1 MVRRLQKI
9 TGRAEDLFFPRRC
22 PVCFDIVK
30 PYGELICPGCAGK
43 LSPVKGPV
51 CKKCGKSVG
60 SESVEYCLDCTR
72 HPRSFEYNLAV
83 FHYNDC
89 ASRSMAGVKYK
100 NKREFLDFYGEA
112 AWLRFER
119 QLLHM
124 APQVL
129 VPVPVHPSR
138 KRARGFNQAE
148 VLAERLAAHMGVPV
162 CPDGLARVKKTAP
175 QKELD
180 PSQRLKNLQQAFAPG
195 KLPSGVKT
203 VLLTDDIYTTGSTL
217 EACARTLKAM
227 GAEKVW
233 GLTIFVGQGA

>member
-1 MVRRLQKI
+1 MEKRLQKI
-9 TGRAEDLFFPRRC
+9 TGRAADLFFPRRC

-43 LSPVKGPV
+43 LSPVKGPA
-51 CKKCGKSVG
+51 CNKCGKSVG
-60 SESVEYCLDCTR
+60 SESEEYCLDCGR
-72 HPRSFEYNLAV
+72 HERSFEYNLAV

-119 QLLHM
+119 QLRRA
-124 APQVL
+124 APEVI

-148 VLAERLAAHMGVPV
+148 VLAEKLAAHMAVPV
-162 CPDGLARVKKTAP
+162 CRGGLVRVKRTAP

-180 PSQRLKNLQQAFAPG
+180 PAQRLKNLRQAFAPG
-195 KLPSGVKT
+195 KLPAGVST

-227 GAEKVW
+227 GVQKVYT
-233 GLTIFVGQGA
+233 LTLFVGQGA